1 MLHNLVVRVLDL
13 YWVTQPIGCEYIH
26 YVDIV
31 VIFVVTSFHI
41 HGRSKNTNTIN

>member
-13 YWVTQPIGCEYIH
+13 YWVIQPIH

-41 HGRSKNTNTIN
+41 HGRPLVVQKIQIL